1 MRAESWAC
9 LVVHDA
15 ASGCDKQHTQQV
27 VPCCC
32 ASQPQFR
39 CKPGAA
45 YTAASHSGW
54 FYSCCFSA
62 LLALYA
68 AALASR
74 VYTAACADL
83 RLHAART
90 SFSLISSASFL
101 TLTYLSMLSR
111 CCYDTCV
118 RRAA

>member
-1 MRAESWAC
+1 
-9 LVVHDA
+9 VHDA

-32 ASQPQFR
+32 ALQPQFR

-62 LLALYA
+62 LLPCCQAT
-68 AALASR
+68 ALAAP
-74 VYTAACADL
+74 VDTAAV
-83 RLHAART
+83 
-90 SFSLISSASFL
+90 LICGCMQPAPHSP
-101 TLTYLSMLSR
+101 
-111 CCYDTCV
+111 
-118 RRAA
+118 